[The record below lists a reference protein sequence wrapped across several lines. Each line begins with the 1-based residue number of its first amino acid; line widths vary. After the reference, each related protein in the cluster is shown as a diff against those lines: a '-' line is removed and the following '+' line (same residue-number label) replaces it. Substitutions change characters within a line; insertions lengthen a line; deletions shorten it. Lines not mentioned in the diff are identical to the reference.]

1 MTVHRMDETTSR
13 ICPWCSTEIPAGAG
27 ACPNCGALVEGAV
40 ASESPGLTVV
50 EPAATLGPDGGR
62 IPDDLRPKAW
72 LRADDGTPANDT
84 AFDPPSDEVRLEM
97 RKMELEA
104 EIVNAG
110 TLVLNPTGHES
121 IEVGAP
127 SREALVALES
137 GLLDPVGP
145 AGETD
150 LAELAA
156 PWEDPELDQQVS
168 TWHVPDH
175 DKV

>member
-1 MTVHRMDETTSR
+1 MDETTSR
-13 ICPWCSTEIPAGAG
+13 ICPWCSTEIPAGVG
-27 ACPNCGALVEGAV
+27 ACPNCAALVEGAV
-40 ASESPGLTVV
+40 VPEIPGLTA
-50 EPAATLGPDGGR
+50 EDPGATLGPDEGR
-62 IPDDLRPKAW
+62 IPDDLDPKAR
-72 LRADDGTPANDT
+72 LLADHNGTPADDT
-84 AFDPPSDEVRLEM
+84 AFDPPSDEVRVEM

-110 TLVLNPTGHES
+110 TLVMNPTGDES

-127 SREALVALES
+127 SREAIDALNA

-156 PWEDPELDQQVS
+156 PWEDPELEKRVS
-168 TWHVPDH
+168 MWNEPDE
-175 DKV
+175 DRV

>member
-1 MTVHRMDETTSR
+1 VHRMDETTSR
-13 ICPWCSTEIPAGAG
+13 ICPWCSTEIPTGAG
-27 ACPNCGALVEGAV
+27 ACPNCAALVEGTAV
-40 ASESPGLTVV
+40 SEIPDLTVE
-50 EPAATLGPDGGR
+50 EPGATLRPDEER
-62 IPDDLRPKAW
+62 ISDDLDPKAR
-72 LRADDGTPANDT
+72 LLADHDGTPADAA
-84 AFDPPSDEVRLEM
+84 AFNPPSDEVRVEM

-110 TLVLNPTGHES
+110 TLVLNPTGDES

-127 SREALVALES
+127 SREALDALDA

-156 PWEDPELDQQVS
+156 PWEDPELEERLS
-168 TWHVPDH
+168 MWHEQDE
-175 DKV
+175 DKA

>member
-1 MTVHRMDETTSR
+1 MDETTSR
-13 ICPWCSTEIPAGAG
+13 ICPWCSTEIPAGVG
-27 ACPNCGALVEGAV
+27 ACPNCAALVEGAV
-40 ASESPGLTVV
+40 VPELPGLPVV
-50 EPAATLGPDGGR
+50 DPGATLGSHEGR
-62 IPDDLRPKAW
+62 IPDDLDPRAW
-72 LRADDGTPANDT
+72 LQADHDGFPADDA
-84 AFDPPSDEVRLEM
+84 AFDPPSYKVRSEM

-110 TLVLNPTGHES
+110 TQVMNPTGDES

-127 SREALVALES
+127 SREALDALED

-156 PWEDPELDQQVS
+156 PWEDPELEKRVS
-168 TWHVPDH
+168 MWNEKDE
-175 DKV
+175 DKA

>member
-1 MTVHRMDETTSR
+1 MDETTSR
-13 ICPWCSTEIPAGAG
+13 ICPWCSTEIPAGVG
-27 ACPNCGALVEGAV
+27 ACPNCAALVEGAV
-40 ASESPGLTVV
+40 VPEIPGVTAVDP
-50 EPAATLGPDGGR
+50 EATLVLPDEGR
-62 IPDDLRPKAW
+62 IPDSIDSIAW
-72 LRADDGTPANDT
+72 PQADHDGTPANDA
-84 AFDPPSDEVRLEM
+84 AFDPPSDAVRVEM

-110 TLVLNPTGHES
+110 TLVMNPTGDES

-127 SREALVALES
+127 SREALDALED

-156 PWEDPELDQQVS
+156 PWEDPELDQRVS
-168 TWHVPDH
+168 TWHVPDD

>member
-1 MTVHRMDETTSR
+1 MDETTSR

-40 ASESPGLTVV
+40 VPETPGLTVV
-50 EPAATLGPDGGR
+50 DPAATLGADEGH
-62 IPDDLRPKAW
+62 IPDDLDPKAW
-72 LRADDGTPANDT
+72 LQADHDGTPATDA

-97 RKMELEA
+97 RKMELET

-110 TLVLNPTGHES
+110 TSVMNPTGDES

-127 SREALVALES
+127 SQEALEALEA

-150 LAELAA
+150 LAELAT
-156 PWEDPELDQQVS
+156 PWEDPELEKRVS
-168 TWHVPDH
+168 MWQEGDE
-175 DKV
+175 KV